1 MPNSTGRVDGD
12 PMQKASLIIKSGSFS
27 GTRFEIATPD
37 VIIGRTPTS
46 DLTLVD
52 EGISREHAVISWD
65 EDRFSI
71 EDLQSTNGTRVN
83 GKRVRSVELQDGDQI
98 QIGRTLF
105 TFRLE

>member
-1 MPNSTGRVDGD
+1 
-12 PMQKASLIIKSGSFS
+12 MQKASLIIKSGSFS

-65 EDRFSI
+65 ADHFSI

-83 GKRVRSVELQDGDQI
+83 GKRIRSVELQDGDQI

>member
-1 MPNSTGRVDGD
+1 
-12 PMQKASLIIKSGSFS
+12 MQKASLIIKSGSFA
-27 GTRFEIATPD
+27 GTRFEITTPD
-37 VIIGRTPTS
+37 VIIGRTPSS

-65 EDRFSI
+65 EDHFSL

-83 GKRVRSVELQDGDQI
+83 GKRIRSVELQDGDQI
-98 QIGRTLF
+98 QVGRTLF

>member
-1 MPNSTGRVDGD
+1 
-12 PMQKASLIIKSGSFS
+12 MQKASLIIKSGSFS

-65 EDRFSI
+65 EDGFSI

-83 GKRVRSVELQDGDQI
+83 GKRIRSVELQDGDQI

-105 TFRLE
+105 TFRLG